1 MEGKRNIS
9 DYRNRLDKTLSSPDL
24 TNDETLRTLV
34 KNQILLSSS
43 GSHFEGCIENV
54 VERRSKEVSNFLTML
69 RSASVD
75 DGAWKLKQDTDE
87 FRVMYREGHEGSPFH
102 TLLVEGYVDGPVDVC
117 LCISWESVLYSK
129 WWPQSAVP
137 TFKIVSSQ
145 CLQRLRTGEQISLVR
160 MKVSWPLSGREAL
173 IHYFAFDYFQDD
185 LVVVLLNSI
194 PDSDMIDRSS
204 HGFTREGIPNAEEVV
219 RIDVVGGFALQKV
232 TANRSYFR
240 TIANMDIKLDFVPP
254 AFINFI
260 SRQLIG
266 SGFKLYKKE
275 IASVCEGDEKFR
287 EALMDPLYVR
297 TRGALYT
304 EARDIENPEKRKS
317 ITMHEN
323 QSGVV
328 LFEDNNNNNNGDE
341 NIGSVN
347 DECVTDDSEHQN
359 KINEIEELEED
370 ESTKSSDF
378 QKKQF
383 DEKFNNDGNKARIRP
398 EVGRAL
404 DTLEKIISVYREDAS
419 IGKKINLNNL
429 ENEEIIS
436 SEVGDNQVSREN
448 EKCGE
453 ASEIESQELSHAS
466 REKGLNSCTR
476 ETRQIKI
483 VPASVVDEA
492 PYNTADAI
500 NINGN
505 IMATNNS
512 KKKKHRFCCLHLH
525 LFSDQ

>member
-34 KNQILLSSS
+34 KNQILQSSS
-43 GSHFEGCIENV
+43 GSHFEGCIDNV

-87 FRVMYREGHEGSPFH
+87 FRVMYREGNEGSPFH

-194 PDSDMIDRSS
+194 PDSETIDRSS
-204 HGFTREGIPNAEEVV
+204 HGFTRDGIPNAEEVV

-240 TIANMDIKLDFVPP
+240 TIANMDIKIDFIPP

-266 SGFKLYKKE
+266 GGFKLYKKE
-275 IASVCEGDEKFR
+275 IASVCKGDEKFR

-304 EARDIENPEKRKS
+304 ESRDIENTEKRKS

-323 QSGVV
+323 QSGGA
-328 LFEDNNNNNNGDE
+328 LFEDNNNNNGDE
-341 NIGSVN
+341 NICS
-347 DECVTDDSEHQN
+347 VTDDSEHQN

-370 ESTKSSDF
+370 ESTKSSDR
-378 QKKQF
+378 QKNQF
-383 DEKFNNDGNKARIRP
+383 AEKFNNDGNKARIRP

-404 DTLEKIISVYREDAS
+404 DTLEKIISVYREDTS
-419 IGKKINLNNL
+419 IGKKINSNNL
-429 ENEEIIS
+429 ENKEIISS
-436 SEVGDNQVSREN
+436 SEVGDNQASRTSE
-448 EKCGE
+448 ECGE
-453 ASEIESQELSHAS
+453 ASKIESQELSHAS
-466 REKGLNSCTR
+466 REKELNSCTK

-492 PYNTADAI
+492 PYNSADAI
-500 NINGN
+500 NTNGN